1 MYKLG
6 LIGNPIS
13 HSFSKEYFN
22 AKFKN
27 KSINNFS
34 YSLKKIEHI
43 GGRRWNT
50 YFKEGFFA
58 KLPEKDYK
66 IALRKLA
73 SMLSQYDIKTE
84 RLVFIDLRLLDRVS
98 LKYKD

>member
-1 MYKLG
+1 MQE
-6 LIGNPIS
+6 I
-13 HSFSKEYFN
+13 KE
-22 AKFKN
+22 
-27 KSINNFS
+27 IVIETNNFS
-34 YSLKKIEHI
+34 YSLKKIEYI

-50 YFKEGFFA
+50 YFEEGFFA

-66 IALRKLA
+66 IALKKLA
-73 SMLSQYDIKTE
+73 NILSQYDIKTE

>member
-1 MYKLG
+1 MIINTLVSSNKFLDKLYKVRDEVKLTV
-6 LIGNPIS
+6 NP
-13 HSFSKEYFN
+13 ED
-22 AKFKN
+22 
-27 KSINNFS
+27 

-50 YFKEGFFA
+50 YFEEGVFA

-66 IALRKLA
+66 IALKKLA
-73 SMLSQYDIKTE
+73 SILSQYDIKTE